1 MTVIELKNFIFEN
14 NKIEMILQ
22 EIGCHKIKYHTHK
35 DYYSCANI
43 DGDNPTAIRIKN
55 NEYLNCDNYTR
66 QNDILFQSDK
76 ADIISLTQYNLK
88 IREKKYKFID
98 ALREL
103 HKILNL
109 DFSIKSTDNSDSEDK
124 IDPLYIFKKIK
135 QTYKNDVSNLEF
147 EVLDESVLN
156 DFSPNIHI
164 TWFKEEGI
172 MPWTSKKF
180 GIGYSYSKKRNVIP
194 LRYWA
199 TGELLGFNMRT
210 VIENYD
216 LFDIPKYFITPDY
229 PKQNNLFGLYENYDT
244 IQKAKYVVVYEAEK
258 SVLKRDSRCDS
269 TGVAVSGHIISDE
282 QVRILIGLNVDIIIG
297 FDKDICLD
305 EIRMNCDK
313 FYGIRPVYYIYDK
326 YDLLK
331 EKDSPADACNKIY
344 EYLFKHKILYDRWEH
359 EKYIKSLKGK

>member
-1 MTVIELKNFIFEN
+1 MTVIELKKFIYEN
-14 NKIEMILQ
+14 NKIEMVLQ
-22 EIGCHKIKYHTHK
+22 EIGCHNIKYHTHK
-35 DYYSCANI
+35 NYYSCSNI
-43 DGDNPTAIRIKN
+43 NGDNPTAIIIKN

-66 QNDILFQSDK
+66 QNEPLFQSDH
-76 ADIISLTQYNLK
+76 ADIISLVQYNLR
-88 IREKKYKFID
+88 ILNKKYGFID
-98 ALREL
+98 ALKEI
-103 HKILNL
+103 HKILGL
-109 DFSIKSTDNSDSEDK
+109 KFSVKSNNKNQEEK
-124 IDPLYIFKKIK
+124 IDPLYIFKKVK
-135 QTYKNDVSNLEF
+135 RTYINDVSNIEF
-147 EVLDESVLN
+147 EALDEDMLK
-156 DFSPNIHI
+156 DFSPYIHI
-164 TWFKEEGI
+164 SWYREGI
-172 MPWTSKKF
+172 MPWTINKF
-180 GIGYSYSKKRNVIP
+180 DLGYSYIKKRNVIP

-282 QVRILIGLNVDIIIG
+282 QVRILIGLDVDIVIA
-297 FDKDICLD
+297 FDKDISID

-313 FYGIRPVYYIYDK
+313 FYGIRTVYYIYDK

-344 EYLFKHKILYDRWEH
+344 DYLFKHKILYDRWEH
-359 EKYIKSLKGK
+359 EKFIKSLKGK